1 MTSSWWNNDTYR
13 IEGKRD
19 VDHVSHCDFE
29 SGCGVDRFHKFICLN
44 RPGFSGDSPA
54 NPGRFRLPGEI
65 VSARVQ
71 SILPGTGQGQ
81 LPPSGTLMEFT
92 TNPVPGRFPVLLELD
107 DSESL
112 SLPPG
117 ASGVAA
123 IYTSHA
129 QKIQIIRKVVI
140 RMTSWLNYIIR

>member
-1 MTSSWWNNDTYR
+1 MASMPVMTFIETDKRFVVATFSQAALKFVHVDDTAE
-13 IEGKRD
+13 IA
-19 VDHVSHCDFE
+19 F
-29 SGCGVDRFHKFICLN
+29 N
-44 RPGFSGDSPA
+44 
-54 NPGRFRLPGEI
+54 RLPGEI

-107 DSESL
+107 DSKSR
-112 SLPPG
+112 SLPAG